1 MSPAEHLTR
10 KCINTDGLHL
20 MQQDCDMGKVLKAA
34 VSGKKFKNHAMKV

>member
-20 MQQDCDMGKVLKAA
+20 MQQDCDMGKAA